1 MKALILPL
9 LLLSA
14 TACDAQAP
22 DKGAPAQR
30 LAAVEA
36 PVKGPVKGL
45 PALTGRVVDGADVLN
60 AQAEAAL
67 SARLAALEKT
77 TTDQVVVVTV
87 PSLEGE
93 SIEALGL
100 RLGQGWGIGRKEL
113 DNGVLLIVAP
123 TERRARIE
131 VGYGL
136 EGLLTDEKAQRI
148 MDEQL
153 VPRFA
158 KGRFEQGLEAG
169 VSAIDAMLRS
179 DPRRPQP
186 KRMKAIG

>member
-1 MKALILPL
+1 ML
-9 LLLSA
+9 LLGA

-22 DKGAPAQR
+22 DKVVPTQR

-36 PVKGPVKGL
+36 HARGL

-67 SARLAALEKT
+67 TTRLAALENA

-100 RLGQGWGIGRKEL
+100 RLGKGWGIGQKEL
-113 DNGVLLIVAP
+113 DNGVLLILAP

-153 VPRFA
+153 VPLFA
-158 KGRFEQGLEAG
+158 KGHLEQGLEAG
-169 VSAIDAMLRS
+169 VSAIEAMLRS
-179 DPRRPQP
+179 DRKRPQA
-186 KRMKAIG
+186 KRLKADG